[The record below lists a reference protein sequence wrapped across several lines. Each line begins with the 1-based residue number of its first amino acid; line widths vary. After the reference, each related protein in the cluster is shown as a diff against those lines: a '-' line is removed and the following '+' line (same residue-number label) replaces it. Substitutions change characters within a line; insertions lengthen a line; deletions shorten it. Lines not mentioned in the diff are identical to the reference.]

1 VSIVEIVGFSLA
13 LLVMC
18 IGLLGTILPM
28 IPGSPI
34 VLAAAILHRL
44 YFGPNGANIWVLVLL
59 GLLVLLSMGLEY
71 LATSVGA
78 KRLGGSWKGMLGA
91 VIGGIVGLFFNLPGV
106 LLGPFIGA
114 FLFELIGDYEYKRA
128 LRAGAGATLGLL
140 IGAVGKFSVCVV
152 MIALFSAN
160 VLYRLLG

>member
-1 VSIVEIVGFSLA
+1 VSTLEIVGFSMA

-28 IPGSPI
+28 IPGSPV
-34 VLAAAILHRL
+34 VLVAAILHKL
-44 YFGPNGANIWVLVLL
+44 YFGPNGANIWVLVVL
-59 GLLVLLSMGLEY
+59 GALVLLSMVLEY

-78 KRLGGSWKGMLGA
+78 KRLGGSWKGMSGA
-91 VIGGIVGLFFNLPGV
+91 VVGAIVGLFFGLPGI

-128 LRAGAGATLGLL
+128 LRAGTGATLGLL
-140 IGAVGKFSVCVV
+140 VGAVGKFSVCVV

-160 VLYRLLG
+160 VIYRSLN